1 MRYKPCGQLLD
12 VGCATGDFLDVM
24 RQYPGWE
31 VCGVELSDYAS
42 RYAREQLGLDVR
54 TGTLESAQFPEAVFD
69 VVTLWDVIE
78 HLPDPLGTLRQIH
91 RLLRPG
97 GLLVFNT
104 PNLESLD
111 ARLFKAYWIGY
122 ELPRHLHV
130 FSRRTLL
137 TLIEIACF
145 RLVDM
150 RCFYGSHAAAM
161 SSARFW
167 LRAKLRNT
175 RWHAWQ
181 ERLVPVLFSRLL
193 RLLTLP
199 YFFLTDQLRLSSGLT
214 VFCTKGGE

>member
-1 MRYKPCGQLLD
+1 
-12 VGCATGDFLDVM
+12 
-24 RQYPGWE
+24 
-31 VCGVELSDYAS
+31 
-42 RYAREQLGLDVR
+42 
-54 TGTLESAQFPEAVFD
+54 
-69 VVTLWDVIE
+69 VIE

-111 ARLFKAYWIGY
+111 AQLFKAYWIGY

-137 TLIEIACF
+137 ALIEKARF

-161 SSARFW
+161 SSVRFW

-175 RWHAWQ
+175 RQRAWL
-181 ERLVPVLFSRLL
+181 EWLEPALFSRLL

-199 YFFLTDQLRLSSGLT
+199 YFFLTDQMRLSSGLT
-214 VFCTKGGE
+214 MFCVKAD